1 MKKHLLQKDWLW
13 QYIFLTMFMQRRGLL
28 LSDLQE
34 KSYDVTVCLKF
45 GDSTDDLDN
54 IWNLAEEVDSGYENM
69 ALGID
74 IIRYYKP
81 IPWQYDFVT
90 LVSRICK
97 VAIEQTLALDSI
109 VTAYCWLMAWP
120 NNAIEALLDSLDLR
134 YKTIFDSIKE
144 KESKLKRNLLLT
156 LECMYG
162 RKLTASIDSY
172 KFRDILDE
180 YINTAGFDGFLQALN
195 VAKTSETQL
204 LEDEHKCLA
213 FAYYSPYFDDK
224 VNLARNFLPQS
235 SLFANV
241 HEYMHA
247 VYNVWKADKQN
258 AAECEDY
265 EPLTEASVYVDPSE
279 MCIINVHADEQF
291 FANVYIKRLKVGC
304 LLDSCPD
311 FLVYNRKFLYTVE
324 FVDDFSEVPAA
335 AKFVKMIA
343 DLRNGLN
350 KVSRQLENMPQEPS
364 AERSKYLQKRN
375 DFYRIVKNS
384 YLVSPFE

>member
-45 GDSTDDLDN
+45 GDSTDDLEN

-69 ALGID
+69 AVGID

-109 VTAYCWLMAWP
+109 ITAYCWLMAWP

-134 YKTIFDSIKE
+134 YKNIFDSIKE

-156 LECMYG
+156 LECLYG
-162 RKLTASIDSY
+162 RKLTASVDSY

-180 YINTAGFDGFLQALN
+180 YINTAGYEGFLQALK
-195 VAKTSETQL
+195 VSKTTETKL
-204 LEDEHKCLA
+204 LEDERKCLA
-213 FAYYSPYFDDK
+213 FAYHSPYFDDR
-224 VNLARNFLPQS
+224 VNLARDFLPQS

-247 VYNVWKADKQN
+247 AYNMWKADKQN
-258 AAECEDY
+258 AAKDEDY

-279 MCIINVHADEQF
+279 MCIINVHAEEQF
-291 FANVYIKRLKVGC
+291 FANVYIKRLNVGC

-311 FLVYNRKFLYTVE
+311 FLVYSRKFLYTVE

-335 AKFVKMIA
+335 AKFVKLIA
-343 DLRNGLN
+343 DSRNGLN
-350 KVSRQLENMPQEPS
+350 KVVKQLENMPQEPS
-364 AERSKYLQKRN
+364 AERSKYLQKRA
-375 DFYRIVKNS
+375 DFYRIVQNS
-384 YLVSPFE
+384 YLVPPFE